1 MSPRNLLSDPAWQ
14 GSDLGHPLPDSPHAV
29 SVALPRWR
37 DVVAYEEK
45 DPACRDA
52 LQTIYPRFGL
62 HPLIR
67 QLVQPSELA
76 GATVWPY
83 PTEAAAQAALAHC
96 QRKAPKSRSELIAIA
111 GLTCLRT
118 DAAASP
124 HAKAFWQHTG
134 LGLSSRQ
141 AAIALGKETSP
152 SSTSGDAAREL
163 IRKRLAGIH
172 GVDAQQISLHPAGMA
187 GLYAALSAIQTLRP
201 GKPTLQL
208 GFPYVDVLKQP
219 QVVFHGGELLQ
230 PQSLA
235 EVEAALDQLQP
246 AAVIVELPSNP
257 LLRCMDLPGVSALAR
272 SRGIP
277 VIADDTIG
285 TGINLNALPYADL
298 IFTSLTKSF
307 AGRGD
312 VMAGSV
318 LVSPQSPWAAS
329 LLAAV
334 PAIAPLSD
342 ADAIALEIASR
353 DVLQRVPQLDA
364 NALLLAERLE
374 AHPAVKRVLH
384 PKSCPNFRALMR
396 SGAGHGCLLSFELK
410 GGQEHSKRVY
420 DALRISKGPSL
431 GTDFSL
437 VCPYTQLAHY
447 DELSWAEQCGVPADL
462 LRVSVGLEDPEA
474 LWMRFEQAFADEESG
489 ETLKKPLTTG

>member
-1 MSPRNLLSDPAWQ
+1 MSPRNLLNDPAWQ
-14 GSDLGHPLPDSPHAV
+14 GSDLGQPLPDSPHAV

-37 DVVAYEEK
+37 DVIAYEEK
-45 DPACRDA
+45 DPACRNV

-67 QLVQPSELA
+67 KLVQPSELE
-76 GATVWPY
+76 GTTVWPY
-83 PTEAAAQAALAHC
+83 PTEAAARAALTHC
-96 QRKAPKSRSELIAIA
+96 QRKAPGCHAELITIA
-111 GLTCLRT
+111 SLRCLRC

-141 AAIALGKETSP
+141 AAIALGKEAAP
-152 SSTSGDAAREL
+152 SSTSGEAAREV
-163 IRKRLAGIH
+163 IRARLAGIH

-187 GLYAALSAIQTLRP
+187 GLYAALSAIETLRP
-201 GKPTLQL
+201 GRPTLQL

-235 EVEAALDQLQP
+235 EVETALDQLQP

-257 LLRCMDLPGVSALAR
+257 LLRCVDLPGVSALAR

-285 TGINLNALPYADL
+285 TGINLNALPFADL

-318 LVSPQSPWAAS
+318 LVSPQSPWATS
-329 LLAAV
+329 LLNAV
-334 PAIAPLSD
+334 PDVTQLSD

-364 NALLLAERLE
+364 NALMLAERLE
-374 AHPAVKRVLH
+374 AHPAVERVLH
-384 PKSCPNFRALMR
+384 PKDCPNFRALMR

-410 GGQEHSKRVY
+410 QGRRQAQMVY
-420 DALRISKGPSL
+420 DALHISKGPSL
-431 GTDFSL
+431 GTNFTL
-437 VCPYTQLAHY
+437 ACPYAQLAHY
-447 DELSWAEQCGVPADL
+447 DELAWAESCGIASDL
-462 LRVSVGLEDPEA
+462 LRVSVGLEDPDE
-474 LWMRFEQAFADEESG
+474 LWMRFQQALDN
-489 ETLKKPLTTG
+489 

>member
-1 MSPRNLLSDPAWQ
+1 M
-14 GSDLGHPLPDSPHAV
+14 
-29 SVALPRWR
+29 
-37 DVVAYEEK
+37 
-45 DPACRDA
+45 
-52 LQTIYPRFGL
+52 
-62 HPLIR
+62 
-67 QLVQPSELA
+67 
-76 GATVWPY
+76 
-83 PTEAAAQAALAHC
+83 
-96 QRKAPKSRSELIAIA
+96 IAIA
-111 GLTCLRT
+111 GVCCLRS

-141 AAIALGKETSP
+141 AAIALGKEPAP
-152 SSTSGDAAREL
+152 SRTSGATARRA
-163 IRKRLAGIH
+163 IRERLADIH
-172 GVDAQQISLHPAGMA
+172 GVDPQQISLHPAGMA
-187 GLYAALSAIQTLRP
+187 GLHAALSAIQTLRP
-201 GKPTLQL
+201 ARPTLQL

-230 PQSLA
+230 PQTLA
-235 EVEAALDQLQP
+235 EVEMALDQLQP

-257 LLRCMDLPGVSALAR
+257 LLRCVDLPGVSALAH

-334 PAIAPLSD
+334 PDVAPLSD
-342 ADAIALEIASR
+342 ADAITLEIASR
-353 DVLQRVPQLDA
+353 DVLLRVPQLDA
-364 NALLLAERLE
+364 NALALAERLE
-374 AHPAVKRVLH
+374 AHPAVKRVMH
-384 PKSCPNFRALMR
+384 PKNCPNFRALMR
-396 SGAGHGCLLSFELK
+396 NGAGQGCLLSFELK
-410 GGQEHSKRVY
+410 GGQDHSKRVY

-462 LRVSVGLEDPEA
+462 LRVSVGLEDPDA

-489 ETLKKPLTTG
+489 ETLKKPLTSGWGEAFDH